1 MIQFISKNKG
11 IVNAMI
17 NHLNTANGGN
27 GNDGG
32 GGDSRATS
40 TDVLAP
46 SQPFHLMMVDEKCR
60 SLLTFD
66 NKRKYFLTT
75 LKKTARSRNPATGGE
90 IPVNVRRTHI
100 LEDSFHVLSDLPSR
114 EMYFPLNIR
123 YENEAGVDAGRCL
136 VASLH
141 LLTTVILLAS
151 ILCRRSFYFV
161 V

>member
-11 IVNAMI
+11 VVNAMI
-17 NHLNTANGGN
+17 NHLNAAGGGN
-27 GNDGG
+27 GNDSGG
-32 GGDSRATS
+32 GGQEDPRSTS
-40 TDVLAP
+40 MDVLAP

-66 NKRKYFLTT
+66 NKRKYFLAT
-75 LKKTARSRNPATGGE
+75 LKKKARNRNPSTGGE

-123 YENEAGVDAGRCL
+123 YENEAGVDAGR
-136 VASLH
+136 
-141 LLTTVILLAS
+141 
-151 ILCRRSFYFV
+151 
-161 V
+161 